1 VQAVAR
7 GGIMMIGPSLCTS
20 CQAEASE
27 RRRLKGLHLSR
38 RYGSLIVEVEKDR
51 YSTLLS
57 CRGGGGSGGGGFG
70 DVPFIGPFRPPHT
83 KSPTS
88 SKREL

>member
-1 VQAVAR
+1 MH
-7 GGIMMIGPSLCTS
+7 IMPSGS
-20 CQAEASE
+20 VRASKTE
-27 RRRLKGLHLSR
+27 GLASSR
-38 RYGSLIVEVEKDR
+38 KDGSLIVEVEKDR